1 MRLERLKNKIFLPR
15 GRGHPFPWTLSPAAS
30 ALRALARILG
40 PSGLDSP
47 PPLHPYRS
55 TVFLDAALAE

>member
-30 ALRALARILG
+30 ALRALARIHG
-40 PSGLDSP
+40 PP
-47 PPLHPYRS
+47 VHPYQS